1 MQLAF
6 IAYYIVSA
14 VYVASMGAAQ
24 YYNNATNTSDD
35 GGVSY
40 YLKRAPCDVD
50 VSDLSYVAVFKWFWH
65 IFTASSYR

>member
-14 VYVASMGAAQ
+14 VYVASMGTAQ

-40 YLKRAPCDVD
+40 YLQRAPCDVN
-50 VSDLSYVAVFKWFWH
+50 VS
-65 IFTASSYR
+65 IFSLIITQTCLL